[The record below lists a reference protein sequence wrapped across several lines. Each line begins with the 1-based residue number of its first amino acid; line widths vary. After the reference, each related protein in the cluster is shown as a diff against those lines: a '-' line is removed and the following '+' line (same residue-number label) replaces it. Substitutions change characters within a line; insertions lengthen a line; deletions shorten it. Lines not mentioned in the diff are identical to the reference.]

1 MDSKK
6 IGAIVVA
13 VVVIA
18 AAAGGLWYYNNNKD
32 KGETVSIAY
41 LNLGYYPFMV
51 GFHDGWFDD
60 LPFNV
65 EPVVVNGS
73 GQDAV
78 NAVLAGEATMA
89 ATGDAPFVNTM
100 GKYPDEIIGL
110 TQYTQGSG
118 SLSGHRWIAEKSEMS
133 SLLDSIEVE
142 NNTSTNSQTVANQI
156 RSITDSGLGGTDG
169 MFTVALVDGST
180 TETNFKKWCLEYGL
194 TYVEGDEQNPDAD
207 LRIVGLLNV
216 DAAVLTTALETP
228 EVDALAINNS
238 YYQQLS
244 NDKDVGPG
252 IYVWGDSSSL
262 MEVSYSV
269 FCTTAANY
277 EKYYDEMM
285 QILEVLKDI
294 CDWIKANPAEA
305 AAICASL
312 VSDESAE
319 EIEDSIRSTSYSVT
333 WNVSTDSD
341 SYASWISTA
350 KVNGYTITQQQFIQA
365 CPHRDIINSWYSDT
379 SAAS

>member
-6 IGAIVVA
+6 IGAIVVV

-18 AAAGGLWYYNNNKD
+18 AAAGGLWYYNSNKD

-89 ATGDAPFVNTM
+89 ATGDAPFVNTL
-100 GKYPDEIIGL
+100 GKYPDEMIGL

-118 SLSGHRWIAEKSEMS
+118 SLAGHRWIAEKSLMS
-133 SLLDSIEVE
+133 DKLDEIVVE
-142 NNTSTNSQTVANQI
+142 NNTSTNDETVAAQI
-156 RSITDSGLGGTDG
+156 KAITDNGQGGTNG

-180 TETNFKKWCLEYGL
+180 TETTFKKWCLQYGL
-194 TYVEGDEQNPDAD
+194 TWVEGDEQNPDAD

-228 EVDALAINNS
+228 EVDALAINGS
-238 YYQQLS
+238 YYTQLS
-244 NDKDVGPG
+244 EDPQVGPG
-252 IYVWGDSSSL
+252 IYRFGDSSSL

-277 EKYYDEMM
+277 EKYYIEML

-305 AAICASL
+305 AAICAEL
-312 VSDESAE
+312 NDGNAESIE
-319 EIEDSIRSTSYSVT
+319 ESIRTTSNSVT
-333 WNVSTDSD
+333 WNSSTEPD
-341 SYASWISTA
+341 SYDSWIKTA
-350 KVNGYTITQQQFIQA
+350 TVNGYNLTQQQFIEA

-379 SAAS
+379 AVAA